1 MPRYLEA
8 VVEACSK
15 DKFTF
20 FIAAP
25 SAKGIVGDIVER
37 KSSAFIFLGNIKNNF
52 IILNSLSL
60 FFSIKKIVNEYRPDI
75 VHLNGTL
82 LEFCRLYFNGKEQ
95 KSKN

>member
-1 MPRYLEA
+1 MSKTRIMLLTLQTDRSGVPRYLEA

-25 SAKGIVGDIVER
+25 SAKGIVGDIVES

-52 IILNSLSL
+52 SILNSLSL
-60 FFSIKKIVNEYRPDI
+60 FFRLKK
-75 VHLNGTL
+75 L
-82 LEFCRLYFNGKEQ
+82 
-95 KSKN
+95 

>member
-1 MPRYLEA
+1 MLLTLQTDRSGVPRYLEA

-37 KSSAFIFLGNIKNNF
+37 KAQL
-52 IILNSLSL
+52 L
-60 FFSIKKIVNEYRPDI
+60 FF
-75 VHLNGTL
+75 
-82 LEFCRLYFNGKEQ
+82 
-95 KSKN
+95 